1 MTYCITKESFIFCV
15 EFSIYSKKKLRAYFQ
30 LESVTHRVREK
41 KTGRIYETHHCV
53 FALINK
59 WVLTINIISQIW
71 KISRE
76 HHFPLFVRV
85 FFRVFSH
92 LFQSQSLG
100 VSHCLCLFH
109 FDCDSAYFIYDILY
123 AIRRREWNFLIKMHE
138 LCALRTQYVAIFL
151 LHQNLNKTFSLIDE
165 TTTILS
171 SSKRFSH
178 HRKIAFFP
186 MLFFFSLLSWMRVVT
201 AASTQIE
208 WKTHIHP
215 SYCLLFWLWCS
226 HIQHG
231 VKLLFA
237 FLCTSSGI
245 LQLMIIP
252 RFPLL

>member
-1 MTYCITKESFIFCV
+1 MF
-15 EFSIYSKKKLRAYFQ
+15 
-30 LESVTHRVREK
+30 
-41 KTGRIYETHHCV
+41 
-53 FALINK
+53 
-59 WVLTINIISQIW
+59 
-71 KISRE
+71 
-76 HHFPLFVRV
+76 

-92 LFQSQSLG
+92 LFQSQSQS

-123 AIRRREWNFLIKMHE
+123 AIRRREWNFLIKMHK
-138 LCALRTQYVAIFL
+138 LCALCEYNTLPLFL

-165 TTTILS
+165 TTTAFTSIA
-171 SSKRFSH
+171 KRFSH
-178 HRKIAFFP
+178 HRKIAFFF
-186 MLFFFSLLSWMRVVT
+186 LCIFHVVFCSLLSWMRVVT

-237 FLCTSSGI
+237 FLCTSNGI